1 MHTTSF
7 RSIFPGYIILICCLL
22 SGFSAAGQEFQRLT
36 TSKGESY
43 LSIRDMVQDRKGI
56 VWLATFSGLYRYCG
70 GEHIEKA
77 PLSDT
82 MDADLT
88 SLLVD
93 RHGAIWVGSNNG
105 VYKYDPRKEKIE
117 AFTSRI
123 GNLRVRA
130 LCADSTGGIYIGTKE
145 QGLFYYWPQTGS
157 FYTVSLSGG
166 HDLSFMY
173 IRSLFFDEQG
183 YLWIGTLYDGVYYCK
198 IHPGEK
204 LEIRARYA
212 TGNKKKTG
220 LENSVYRLDAGPGR
234 TVVAGTQQGIH
245 VFDANGGFLENI
257 PLSRTGLNDDANVV
271 RAVTKTKGGTWWIA
285 TWNGVYVA
293 SSLEDIK
300 KGRMQNCR
308 SVPLN
313 PYSLSSNQ
321 VLSVF
326 EDNSGIIWVGTES
339 GLNKYD
345 PYTNQFRPVE
355 AVYKENLKEK
365 SFVSVGAYGENLLML
380 TRDEGLFV
388 WEKGI
393 MRSFS
398 SLSRRRNFT
407 DYKLLSMY
415 VDVRNR
421 IWLGTYTGELIRMSP
436 AGKTEFFSPAW
447 DAPVYSLCEYG
458 GLLLA
463 GTYGKGIQAVDV
475 ATGCFVADMGAY
487 KLEQEI
493 NRLYA
498 DRQGRLWAVTQ
509 RGVFMKRSPV
519 AAWQAFRPESDSV
532 FADSNAFFAIAE
544 SASGRI
550 FTGSKH
556 RMYVFS
562 EEENDFV
569 PVILPD
575 SPELWITDMQFDS
588 ADRLW
593 LNLNYNKIARYD
605 LPSGRVLF
613 YTVRNGVRSS
623 RYNLRAFYLDRA
635 DNLYV
640 SGFDQLYAFSTK
652 NAFSNTCSPT
662 PVFTKLIVN
671 TTEVTPGKLVNRQQI
686 LTESIAYQSCIRLN
700 RNNGDFELFFSS
712 PSALHAAGN
721 QYRYRLL
728 GYDKQWQVTSNA
740 RVNYTN
746 LNAGTYRFEVYGVNN
761 EGVESSEAACLEI
774 TILPSPFLAPW
785 AIALYIAA
793 AMGAV
798 YFFFRSYRIKAR
810 LKYDWLLEKVKRE
823 KEEKMHEERLALYT
837 HVAHELRTPLTLIVG
852 PCRELLDKKAVP
864 EKCIRYQ
871 ELIFHNANRLLA
883 QVNQIL
889 DFRKAVYKGDELKV
903 ISFDLIRNIRFTLSS
918 FQYILKENLLELKFD
933 PPAETWQVWL
943 DMEKFNTIL
952 FNLLANA
959 CKYTPHGGR
968 IELEVFPVSP
978 AKAGEPGCVGI
989 RITNTGK
996 PIPESNRQHLFEP
1009 FFRLD
1014 AHTFSKPGSGIGLSL
1029 VKRLVDLHHGNITVS
1044 AGEHTTAFT
1053 VVLPV
1058 SREAYS
1064 GKEVFDYAPVSSLS
1078 GSLPKSEPGPETDSA
1093 PLFCPSAKPATVLI
1107 VEDNRELV
1115 GFLREVLESEYTVH
1129 CAFDGRE
1136 GIGLCRQLVPDLVLS
1151 DIMMD
1156 GMNGLELCA
1165 QIKKDETVS
1174 YIPVILMSAIDTSEI
1189 VIEGY
1194 KNGAD
1199 DYVCKPFTTDVLRVR
1214 IRNLIRRVAQ
1224 LKERFSR
1231 TADLSAKE
1239 LTLSKIDEEFI
1250 ERLSSVIE
1258 TNLQEESIGVDF
1270 LSRELGTSASRLYRR
1285 VKAITN
1291 LSPNE
1296 FVTNYK
1302 LKKAIPLFR
1311 ETNLTISEIAF
1322 RTGFNDPRYFTKC
1335 FKKYFGKTPTEYFNL
1350 KKHT

>member
-1 MHTTSF
+1 MHTTFF
-7 RSIFPGYIILICCLL
+7 RLIFSGYIILICWLMPV
-22 SGFSAAGQEFQRLT
+22 FDAASQEFQRLT
-36 TSKGESY
+36 TAKGESY

-70 GEHIEKA
+70 GEHMEKA

-82 MDADLT
+82 MDSDLT
-88 SLLVD
+88 SLLID
-93 RHGAIWVGSNNG
+93 KQGAIWVGSNNG
-105 VYKYDPRKEKIE
+105 LYKYDSRKEEIE
-117 AFTSRI
+117 TFTSRI

-145 QGLFYYWPQTGS
+145 QGLFYYRPQTDS
-157 FYTVSLSGG
+157 FYSVCLSGG
-166 HDLSFMY
+166 QDLSFMY
-173 IRSLFFDEQG
+173 IRSLLFDGHG

-198 IHPGEK
+198 IHSEEK
-204 LEIRARYA
+204 LEIQARYA
-212 TGNKKKTG
+212 SENKKDAG
-220 LENSVYRLDAGPGR
+220 LENGIYKLAAGPGR
-234 TVVAGTQQGIH
+234 TVVASTQQGIN
-245 VFDANGGFLENI
+245 VFDANGEFLENI
-257 PLSRTGLNDDANVV
+257 PLSRTGLNDDANIV
-271 RAVTKTKGGTWWIA
+271 RCTAKTKGGTWWIA
-285 TWNGVYVA
+285 TWNGVYIA
-293 SSLEDIK
+293 SSFEGIK

-308 SVPLN
+308 SVPFH

-321 VLSVF
+321 ALCVF
-326 EDNSGIIWVGTES
+326 EDNAGIIWVGTES

-345 PYTNQFRPVE
+345 PYTSQFQPVK
-355 AVYKENLKEK
+355 AIDKESLKEK
-365 SFVSVGAYGENLLML
+365 SFVSVGEYGEKLLML

-388 WEKGI
+388 SENGI
-393 MRSFS
+393 ECSYS
-398 SLSRRRNFT
+398 SLFRHRSFT

-415 VDVRNR
+415 VDARNR
-421 IWLGTYTGELIRMSP
+421 IWLGTYTGELIRISP
-436 AGKTEFFSPAW
+436 AGKTDFFSSAW

-458 GLLLA
+458 GLLLT
-463 GTYGKGIQAVDV
+463 GTYGKGIQAWNVI
-475 ATGCFVADMGAY
+475 TGSPITEAGTY

-509 RGVFMKRSPV
+509 RGVFMKRNP
-519 AAWQAFRPESDSV
+519 ADTWQSFRPESESV
-532 FADSNAFFAIAE
+532 FADSNAFFAISE
-544 SASGRI
+544 SASGQI
-550 FTGSKH
+550 FVGSKH

-562 EEENDFV
+562 EEKNNFAPVAIPDFT
-569 PVILPD
+569 
-575 SPELWITDMQFDS
+575 ELWITDMQFDS
-588 ADRLW
+588 ANHLW

-605 LPSGRVLF
+605 LSSGRILF

-623 RYNLRAFYLDRA
+623 RYNLRAFYVDKA
-635 DNLYV
+635 DKLYV

-652 NAFSNTCSPT
+652 SAFSNTCSPA

-686 LTESIAYQSCIRLN
+686 LTESITYQPRIRLN
-700 RNNGDFELFFSS
+700 RSNGDFELFFSS
-712 PSALHAAGN
+712 PSALQAAGN
-721 QYRYRLL
+721 QYKYRLQ
-728 GYDKQWQVTSNA
+728 GYDKHWQVTSNA
-740 RVNYTN
+740 HVNYTN
-746 LNAGTYRFEVYGVNN
+746 LDAGTYRFEVYGINN
-761 EGVESSEAACLEI
+761 EQVESREAACLEI
-774 TILPSPFLAPW
+774 TILPSPFLAPL
-785 AIALYIAA
+785 AIALYMALL
-793 AMGAV
+793 MGVV
-798 YFFFRSYRIKAR
+798 YFFLRSYRIKAR
-810 LKYDWLLEKVKRE
+810 LKYAWLLEKVKRE

-852 PCRELLDKKAVP
+852 PCRELLEKRVVP

-871 ELIFHNANRLLA
+871 QLIFHNANRLLT

-903 ISFDLIRNIRFTLSS
+903 TSFDIVRNIRFTLSS
-918 FQYILKENLLELKFD
+918 FQYILKENLLEVKFN

-959 CKYTPHGGR
+959 CKYTPHEGL
-968 IELEVFPVSP
+968 IELEIFPGSP
-978 AKAGEPGCVGI
+978 GKAGESGCVCI

-996 PIPESNRQHLFEP
+996 PIPESRRQHLFEP
-1009 FFRLD
+1009 FFRFEAD
-1014 AHTFSKPGSGIGLSL
+1014 AFSKPGSGIGLSL
-1029 VKRLVDLHHGNITVS
+1029 VKRLVGLHHGSITVNT
-1044 AGEHTTAFT
+1044 GEQTTAFT
-1053 VVLPV
+1053 VILPV

-1064 GKEVFDYAPVSSLS
+1064 EKEIFDYAPVSSLC
-1078 GSLPKSEPGPETDSA
+1078 GPLPESEPDSA
-1093 PLFCPSAKPATVLI
+1093 SEFASLSCLSATCATILI

-1115 GFLREVLESEYTVH
+1115 GFLREVLEPEYKVYF
-1129 CAFDGRE
+1129 AFDGRE
-1136 GIGLCRQLVPDLVLS
+1136 GIGLCRHLIPDLVLS

-1165 QIKKDETVS
+1165 QIKKDENVS
-1174 YIPVILMSAIDTSEI
+1174 HIPVILMSAIDTSEI

-1199 DYVCKPFTTDVLRVR
+1199 DYVCKPFTTDILRIR
-1214 IRNLIRRVAQ
+1214 IRNLIHRVAQ

-1250 ERLSSVIE
+1250 ERLSSLIE
-1258 TNLQEESIGVDF
+1258 VNLQEESVGLEF
-1270 LSRELGTSASRLYRR
+1270 LSRELGTSVSQLYRR

-1302 LKKAIPLFR
+1302 LKKAISLFR
-1311 ETNLTISEIAF
+1311 ETNLSISEVAF
-1322 RTGFNDPRYFTKC
+1322 QTGFNDPRYFSKC
-1335 FKKYFGKTPTEYFNL
+1335 FKKYFGKTPSEYFNL
-1350 KKHT
+1350 KKRT